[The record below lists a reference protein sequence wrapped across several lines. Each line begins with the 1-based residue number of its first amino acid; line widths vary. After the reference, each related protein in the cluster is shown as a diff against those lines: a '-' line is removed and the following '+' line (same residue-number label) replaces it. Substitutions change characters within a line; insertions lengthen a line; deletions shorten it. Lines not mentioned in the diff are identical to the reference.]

1 MELKLKRYLRMAFIL
16 AVIAFPL
23 CIIGFSYMHEI
34 AMYSWFSGFAVDDD
48 GLLYIGKTG
57 QIDVY
62 SDGKFVKT
70 IYRQNGIVYKFTIK
84 DDKLYVDD
92 SITRDIRDIRD
103 LSGNLISKTDSNGAE
118 MMALRSRQ
126 DIFETSN
133 AKYVATNT
141 FGFYKITRY
150 GKDGGSEVVYQM
162 PTRDFLFSLTQPLF
176 VILIIVI
183 LVGGFMWLYWH
194 KKSYPNAKYM
204 SSFSIFKSV
213 FKLIF
218 TK

>member
-1 MELKLKRYLRMAFIL
+1 MAFIL

-23 CIIGFSYMHEI
+23 SIIGFSYMQEN
-34 AMYSWFSGFAVDDD
+34 AMNSWFSGFAVDDD

-62 SDGKFVKT
+62 NNEDFVKT
-70 IYRQNGIVYKFTIK
+70 IYETYARGYRFTIQGEELCT
-84 DDKLYVDD
+84 DNGVTREVISLD
-92 SITRDIRDIRD
+92 SDNVI
-103 LSGNLISKTDSNGAE
+103 KTDSTGRE
-118 MMALRSRQ
+118 MMALRSQ
-126 DIFETSN
+126 QNVFETSS

-150 GKDGGSEVVYQM
+150 GKDGISEVVYQM
-162 PTRDFLFSLTQPLF
+162 PTLDYLISLTQPLF
-176 VILIIVI
+176 VIMIIVI
-183 LVGGFMWLYWH
+183 LEGSFMWRHWR
-194 KKSYPNAKYM
+194 KKSYTNEKYI
-204 SSFSIFKSV
+204 SSYGFYESV